1 MKQAFD
7 ILLVDDEEIVHETL
21 GDFLTDLGHTVHHA
35 YDGDAGLKEIESREY
50 DIALL
55 DVRMPG
61 IDGLALLS
69 RVQTIR
75 SDMPCV
81 VITGHADLES
91 AVRALRLGAADFL
104 VKPVDMLYLEAM
116 LERVETIRRL
126 QVERR
131 HLRETIRGLQTLWDR
146 RSGTRGLVGPSE
158 ATRRVRAQVQE
169 VAQTRCET
177 ILISGE
183 TGTGKEV
190 VARGIH
196 LAASTEENPFI
207 AVSCPAIA
215 DTLIESELFGHV
227 KGAFTGATEDRP
239 GYFELADGGTLFLDE
254 VGDLSVQAQ
263 AALLRVIETRT
274 FRRVGGRKETTV
286 RVRLIAATNA
296 PLEQHVEEGKFR
308 RDLFYRLNFY
318 HIHLLP
324 LRERREDILPL
335 ANHFLSLYAEQRGTP
350 PPRLSSQATE
360 ALRGYDFPGNIRELR
375 NIVERAAMICRADEI
390 SLEHLAMPISE
401 GEFPSPPSAEDERTR
416 IVRALE
422 QARWNRR
429 EAAKR
434 LGISYSALRR
444 RIEKH
449 GLK

>member
-183 TGTGKEV
+183 TGTGKE
-190 VARGIH
+190 
-196 LAASTEENPFI
+196 L
-207 AVSCPAIA
+207 IA
-215 DTLIESELFGHV
+215 DLIQFISHRHNKPYVKVNCAALPDNLLESELFGHE
-227 KGAFTGATEDRP
+227 KGSFTGAYQRRI
-239 GYFELADGGTLFLDE
+239 GKFELANEGTIFLDE
-254 VGDLSVQAQ
+254 IGDMEMSTQ
-263 AALLRVIETRT
+263 
-274 FRRVGGRKETTV
+274 
-286 RVRLIAATNA
+286 
-296 PLEQHVEEGKFR
+296 
-308 RDLFYRLNFY
+308 
-318 HIHLLP
+318 
-324 LRERREDILPL
+324 
-335 ANHFLSLYAEQRGTP
+335 
-350 PPRLSSQATE
+350 
-360 ALRGYDFPGNIRELR
+360 
-375 NIVERAAMICRADEI
+375 
-390 SLEHLAMPISE
+390 
-401 GEFPSPPSAEDERTR
+401 
-416 IVRALE
+416 
-422 QARWNRR
+422 
-429 EAAKR
+429 
-434 LGISYSALRR
+434 
-444 RIEKH
+444 
-449 GLK
+449 